1 MSTNLSGEDGGT
13 DPPEGDQIVATN
25 VGADPRFVPT
35 EGTTYSA
42 YNPIRKRATYDS
54 TASSSGTKAQKRI
67 LIEDEPNSD
76 VGKMSLLGEEI
87 YLSTLDMLYKT
98 VSLFEANSVYCSMTI
113 DLINKLPALV
123 EAYMGNYFLWYFQN
137 YIQTSDFYGYFVKD
151 VYLWQNYISQ
161 AEPWVN
167 YLKGLLPAPRRE
179 LVAGK
184 PVFWNHMGSD
194 EGDYTILSTWSDA
207 TVTKTVD
214 GWELQA
220 GGNMNN
226 RKQFLLYYSP
236 QPGNFDLMD
245 MSSWAS
251 PDIDS
256 THEWSIEVKFKV
268 PVGASNRANF
278 TCDLVKFES
287 VLDTDIKFAMG
298 DETDPTI
305 GRNLTMTIGGGVA
318 VDLGVTLGDLT
329 TITLHYNLLI
339 NDPSG
344 NDGEFS
350 VEVDHSYVATSIVQ
364 GGQAGDVGDPYRIVL
379 YGGVNLP
386 LTFLDVHLM

>member
-1 MSTNLSGEDGGT
+1 
-13 DPPEGDQIVATN
+13 
-25 VGADPRFVPT
+25 
-35 EGTTYSA
+35 
-42 YNPIRKRATYDS
+42 
-54 TASSSGTKAQKRI
+54 
-67 LIEDEPNSD
+67 
-76 VGKMSLLGEEI
+76 
-87 YLSTLDMLYKT
+87 
-98 VSLFEANSVYCSMTI
+98 
-113 DLINKLPALV
+113 
-123 EAYMGNYFLWYFQN
+123 
-137 YIQTSDFYGYFVKD
+137 
-151 VYLWQNYISQ
+151 
-161 AEPWVN
+161 
-167 YLKGLLPAPRRE
+167 
-179 LVAGK
+179 
-184 PVFWNHMGSD
+184 
-194 EGDYTILSTWSDA
+194 
-207 TVTKTVD
+207 
-214 GWELQA
+214 
-220 GGNMNN
+220 
-226 RKQFLLYYSP
+226 
-236 QPGNFDLMD
+236 